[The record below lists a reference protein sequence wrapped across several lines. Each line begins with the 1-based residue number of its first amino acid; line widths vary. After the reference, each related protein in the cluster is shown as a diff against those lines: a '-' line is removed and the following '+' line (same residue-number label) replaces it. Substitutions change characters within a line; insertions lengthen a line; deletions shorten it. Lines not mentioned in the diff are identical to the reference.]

1 MAEKVDKKAHIS
13 SPSLS
18 NNEKK
23 RKPTDADFRFSI
35 LIFGNKRT
43 TPPYRRITLRYWAI
57 MVGYL

>member
-23 RKPTDADFRFSI
+23 RKPTDADFRFLFLS
-35 LIFGNKRT
+35 LGNRSM
-43 TPPYRRITLRYWAI
+43 TPDLTPGTCPHDCH
-57 MVGYL
+57 GGG

>member
-23 RKPTDADFRFSI
+23 RKPTDADFRFLFLSLGTKEPSLCYSPSVI
-35 LIFGNKRT
+35 H
-43 TPPYRRITLRYWAI
+43 
-57 MVGYL
+57 

>member
-23 RKPTDADFRFSI
+23 RKPTDADFRFFI
-35 LIFGNKRT
+35 LIFGNRSMT
-43 TPPYRRITLRYWAI
+43 CPRDSIPVIH
-57 MVGYL
+57 